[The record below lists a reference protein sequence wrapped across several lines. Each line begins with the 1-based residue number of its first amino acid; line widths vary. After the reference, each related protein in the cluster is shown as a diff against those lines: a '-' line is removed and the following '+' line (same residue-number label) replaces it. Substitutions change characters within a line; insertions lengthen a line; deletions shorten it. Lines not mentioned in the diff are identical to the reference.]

1 MSERVRGWAVGL
13 FLLVVLCAVAGTMA
27 SLLVP
32 DFSADINRVLVAGPP
47 LDSVTR
53 GMNFIEDGGYYDS
66 AAYHFAAGGR
76 LALLG
81 LWAVGIPL
89 GICAKVLTTGNR
101 GPLFDQQW
109 GSAFQMGFVFQLGS
123 LVIAA
128 AALLLM
134 SFDGLQRYKGAPI
147 FSLMLAGDVVI
158 GAIALPSWRSLQE
171 RRRRVALHH

>member
-1 MSERVRGWAVGL
+1 MGERVRAFAVVMVL
-13 FLLVVLCAVAGTMA
+13 AVLLCAVAGTMA

-32 DFSADINRVLVAGPP
+32 DFSADMNRVLVAGPP
-47 LDSVTR
+47 LDSVTK
-53 GMNFIEDGGYYDS
+53 GLNFIEDGGYPDN
-66 AAYHFAAGGR
+66 AAHHFAAGMR
-76 LALLG
+76 LTLLG
-81 LWAVGIPL
+81 LLAVGIPL

-101 GPLFDQQW
+101 WSSFDPQW
-109 GSAFQMGFVFQLGS
+109 GSVFQMGFLFQLGS

-171 RRRRVALHH
+171 RRRGVALHH

>member
-1 MSERVRGWAVGL
+1 MSDRVRTVAVAL
-13 FLLVVLCAVAGTMA
+13 ILLVLLCAVSGMMA
-27 SLLVP
+27 SFLVP
-32 DFSADINRVLVAGPP
+32 DFSADVNRVLVAGPP

-53 GMNFIEDGGYYDS
+53 GMNFIEDGGYDS
-66 AAYHFAAGGR
+66 VAYQFAAGLR

-81 LWAVGIPL
+81 LLVVGIPL
-89 GICAKVLTTGNR
+89 GICARVLTTGNR
-101 GPLFDQQW
+101 WSAFDEQW
-109 GSAFQMGFVFQLGS
+109 GSVFQMGFLFQLGS

-134 SFDGLQRYKGAPI
+134 SFDGLKGYTRAPI

-171 RRRRVALHH
+171 RRQGVAPQH

>member
-1 MSERVRGWAVGL
+1 MGERVRAWAVAL

-32 DFSADINRVLVAGPP
+32 DFSADVNRVLVAGPP

-53 GMNFIEDGGYYDS
+53 GLNFIEDGGYYDS

-81 LWAVGIPL
+81 VLAVGIPL

-101 GPLFDQQW
+101 WSSFDQRW
-109 GSAFQMGFVFQLGS
+109 GGVFQMEFVFQLGS

-128 AALLLM
+128 AAVLLM
-134 SFDGLQRYKGAPI
+134 SFDGLKRYSDAPI
-147 FSLMLAGDVVI
+147 LTLMLAGDVVI
-158 GAIALPSWRSLQE
+158 GAIALPAWRSLQE
-171 RRRRVALHH
+171 RRWAVVLHH